1 MFIKIFIATLVLL
14 NDIDAFS
21 IARVFID
28 GTDVIVRASKSYFIR
43 QNDLKAMELL
53 NEWGLLHD
61 GSKDEIQKSLDGL
74 DVKLKEFENDEDIV
88 KLIKLAKRRIRIHKH
103 KVYEKRARI

>member
-1 MFIKIFIATLVLL
+1 MSKECKKNKYLNTILDDRVISRGTFANFLNNSDREGVHKIFIATLVLL

-28 GTDVIVRASKSYFIR
+28 GTDVIVRASRSYFIR

-53 NEWGLLHD
+53 NEWGLVVWRFCMGKCYKCH
-61 GSKDEIQKSLDGL
+61 GT
-74 DVKLKEFENDEDIV
+74 
-88 KLIKLAKRRIRIHKH
+88 IK
-103 KVYEKRARI
+103 

>member
-1 MFIKIFIATLVLL
+1 M
-14 NDIDAFS
+14 D
-21 IARVFID
+21 
-28 GTDVIVRASKSYFIR
+28 
-43 QNDLKAMELL
+43 LL
-53 NEWGLLHD
+53 NEWSLLHD

-88 KLIKLAKRRIRIHKH
+88 KLIKLAKKRIRIHKH